1 MYCNLV
7 VTKTSGKHGEELAV
21 QFLIKNGY
29 RILTTNFYS
38 RFGEIDIIAKKNNS
52 ISFIE
57 VKTRGTNLFGTPA
70 EAITKQKLSKMIKT
84 AQFYLTISKQ
94 QKEAHQFDAIE
105 VFLKNGGETVN
116 LIENITA

>member
-1 MYCNLV
+1 V

-105 VFLKNGGETVN
+105 VFLKNEGETVN